1 MKDPD
6 RKPVRL
12 AEMTQYLIDWHYH
25 FYGVFTKNYNE
36 LFRFWKEHVS
46 VVYREMKEKLMLSSK
61 QPMQPG
67 VTFAE
72 PPQDGK
78 AMFKSRSK
86 KTEEME
92 RFGKCYE
99 MDVAYTL

>member
-1 MKDPD
+1 MHIHL
-6 RKPVRL
+6 RFQLGNL
-12 AEMTQYLIDWHYH
+12 AVYFGQ
-25 FYGVFTKNYNE
+25 G
-36 LFRFWKEHVS
+36 RFVAFS
-46 VVYREMKEKLMLSSK
+46 KLLY
-61 QPMQPG
+61 PAGEVLADAGDEPG